1 MKARI
6 KQWKRIWRM
15 LEKGDRGMFTVY
27 GWYTLAMIACS
38 FVVIN
43 MLINAL
49 WAIILMFFTWVY
61 IRHRRITQYRYF
73 HEGRYHQLL
82 EDRVK
87 TAQLWEAVLEMNEI
101 IRKQNSDYK
110 KLEYDYN
117 QLKKSINP
125 KKKKK

>member
-1 MKARI
+1 MKKKWIALKR
-6 KQWKRIWRM
+6 KWKK
-15 LEKGDRGMFTVY
+15 LEKGDRVMFTGY

-49 WAIILMFFTWVY
+49 WAIILMFFTWIY
-61 IRHRRITQYRYF
+61 IRHRRITQCRYF
-73 HEGRYHQLL
+73 YEGRYHQLL

>member
-1 MKARI
+1 MKKKWIALKR
-6 KQWKRIWRM
+6 KWKK

-43 MLINAL
+43 MLINAV

-61 IRHRRITQYRYF
+61 IRHRRIMQYRYF

-87 TAQLWEAVLEMNEI
+87 TAQLREAVLEMNEI

-125 KKKKK
+125 NKKKK